1 MSIKGVT
8 QIMYVGGEEARIITL
23 LGRSIPI
30 IYSDLKR
37 IDYMYAA
44 KGESGYVDFINNNN
58 KATRFEFNAKAN
70 DQISRTIK
78 SIHKNYPD
86 LMINEKNAE
95 DLRFYERWWFMVL
108 TMFFFCFPLG
118 LFLMWHKKKSTLSFR
133 VTLTLLITTLWGI
146 GIYASY
152 INYISA
158 MNEASAALADYQNIL
173 SGSSTGTEAN
183 NVVVDYSDSSDT
195 GSDDVEGSDD
205 SINTF
210 NVGDVYEDDDVK
222 IMYISSGDYSV
233 ENEYSQ
239 PESGNKYI
247 YVEFSIEN
255 VGESDCSAG
264 YADFSCYADNT
275 ECSTPIISS
284 EGAMTIITTLS
295 PGRNTKGKIFYEV
308 PTKAEKIEIE
318 YQPSIFNQEKIYFKF
333 E

>member
-1 MSIKGVT
+1 MSIKGIT
-8 QIMYVGGEEARIITL
+8 QIMYVGKEEARIITL

-30 IYSDLKR
+30 TYNDLKR

-44 KGESGYVDFINNNN
+44 KGESGYVDFTNNNN
-58 KATRFEFNAKAN
+58 KAARFEFNAKAN

-108 TMFFFCFPLG
+108 TMFFFCAPVG
-118 LFLMWHKKKSTLSFR
+118 LFLMWYKKKSTLSFR

-158 MNEASAALADYQNIL
+158 MNEASAAIADYQNIL

-195 GSDDVEGSDD
+195 GSDDVESSDNAV
-205 SINTF
+205 NTY
-210 NVGDVYEDDDVK
+210 NVGDVYEDEDVK
-222 IMYISSGDYSV
+222 IMYISSGDYPV
-233 ENEYSQ
+233 DNEYNQ
-239 PESGNKYI
+239 PETGNKYI

-255 VGESDCSAG
+255 IGGSDISAG
-264 YADFSCYADNT
+264 YADFSCYADDT
-275 ECSTPIISS
+275 ECSTPIVSS

-295 PGRNTKGKIFYEV
+295 PGRNTKGKVFYEV
-308 PTKAEKIEIE
+308 PVNAEKIEIE
-318 YQPSIFNQEKIYFKF
+318 YQASIFDQEKIYFIF